1 MPESTTDVIWLTQE
15 AHDKLVEELD
25 HLKTVGRPEVTARI
39 AAAREEGDLS
49 ENGGYHAAREEQAK
63 QEARINQLTT
73 LLRDAEVGEAPAD
86 DGVVEAGMVVT
97 ATIAGKDKRFLLG
110 SREAAKGVEIDVFS
124 ESSPLGQALMG
135 KKKGEKTSYLA
146 PNGSTIE
153 VDIKDAVPF
162 TG

>member
-1 MPESTTDVIWLTQE
+1 MTQKGTWLTQE
-15 AHDKLVEELD
+15 AFDRLTAELD
-25 HLKTVGRPEVTARI
+25 HLKGPGRAEI
-39 AAAREEGDLS
+39 ADKIEAARSEGDLK

-135 KKKGEKTSYLA
+135 KKTGEKTSYLA

>member
-1 MPESTTDVIWLTQE
+1 MTQKGTWLTQE
-15 AHDKLVEELD
+15 AFDRLTAELD
-25 HLKTVGRPEVTARI
+25 HLKGPGRAEI
-39 AAAREEGDLS
+39 ADKIEAARSEGDLK

-110 SREAAKGVEIDVFS
+110 
-124 ESSPLGQALMG
+124 
-135 KKKGEKTSYLA
+135 
-146 PNGSTIE
+146 
-153 VDIKDAVPF
+153 
-162 TG
+162 

>member
-1 MPESTTDVIWLTQE
+1 M
-15 AHDKLVEELD
+15 
-25 HLKTVGRPEVTARI
+25 
-39 AAAREEGDLS
+39 
-49 ENGGYHAAREEQAK
+49 
-63 QEARINQLTT
+63 
-73 LLRDAEVGEAPAD
+73 
-86 DGVVEAGMVVT
+86 
-97 ATIAGKDKRFLLG
+97 
-110 SREAAKGVEIDVFS
+110 FS